1 MKVKIWSDV
10 RCPFCYIGKR
20 KFESAL
26 EQFPHKDNIEVE
38 WKSFELDPT
47 LRTEPGVNA
56 LDHLAS
62 QKGIS
67 REQIDQMTGYAAQAG
82 RQVGLTLNF
91 DKSVVANTFQA
102 HRLVQ
107 LAKTKGLG
115 SEIEELLFKA
125 HFTDGL
131 NIDDAEVLRD
141 LGVSAGLE
149 AEVVNRVLQSNE
161 FDDEVR
167 KDQMEARSMGISGVP
182 FFLFNDK
189 YGVSGAQAVETF
201 LGALQQ
207 SWDEYA
213 KTNQPVMFEEGPSCS
228 ADGECL

>member
-26 EQFPHKDNIEVE
+26 EQFPQKDQIELE
-38 WKSFELDPT
+38 WKSFELDPS
-47 LRTEPGVNA
+47 LRTQTQINA
-56 LDHLAS
+56 LDHLA
-62 QKGIS
+62 QAKGIS
-67 REQIDQMTGYAAQAG
+67 RPQVEQMTQYAAQAAKE
-82 RQVGLTLNF
+82 VGLELNI
-91 DKSVVANTFQA
+91 DRSVVANSFQA
-102 HRLVQ
+102 HRLIQ
-107 LAKTKGLG
+107 LAKTKNRG
-115 SEIEELLFKA
+115 SEIEELLFKV

-131 NIDDAEVLRD
+131 NIDDADVLRD
-141 LGVSAGLE
+141 LGVSAGLDE
-149 AEVVNRVLQSNE
+149 AEVDRVLQSDE
-161 FDDEVR
+161 FGEEVR

-213 KTNQPVMFEEGPSCS
+213 KTNQPIMFEEGPSCS
-228 ADGECL
+228 SDGECL